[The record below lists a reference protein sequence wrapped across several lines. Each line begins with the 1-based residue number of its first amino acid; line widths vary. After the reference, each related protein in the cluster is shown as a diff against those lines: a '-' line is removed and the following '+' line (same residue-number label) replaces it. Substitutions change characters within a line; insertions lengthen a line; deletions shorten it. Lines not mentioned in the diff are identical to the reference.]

1 VTSPVLPI
9 EVVGA
14 WTVGRQPF
22 GRQYE
27 ARLWMDARPSV
38 TIRDEGESP
47 MTKVTPFLMFNDQ
60 LEAAMEFYT
69 ATFPDSEIRNVA
81 RTGKDGPITSAEF
94 LVGGQVFMG
103 YNGGPYFSFS
113 EGFSLYV
120 DCEDQAEVDEYWD
133 KLVKAG
139 AKPTQCGWIK
149 DPFGL
154 SWQIVPR
161 RFIELIRDKDARRVE
176 AVMEAMMTMVK
187 LDVAAL
193 ERAYNE
199 A

>member
-1 VTSPVLPI
+1 
-9 EVVGA
+9 
-14 WTVGRQPF
+14 
-22 GRQYE
+22 
-27 ARLWMDARPSV
+27 
-38 TIRDEGESP
+38 

-69 ATFPDSEIRNVA
+69 ATFPDSEVRNVA
-81 RTGKDGPITSAEF
+81 RAGEDGPITAAEF
-94 LVGGQVFMG
+94 VVGGQVFKA
-103 YNGGPYFSFS
+103 YNGGSYFSFS

-139 AKPTQCGWIK
+139 ATPTQCGWIK

-154 SWQIVPR
+154 SWQIVPK
-161 RFIELIRDKDARRVE
+161 RFMQLIGDSDPRKVK

-187 LDVAAL
+187 LDVAGL
-193 ERAYNE
+193 ERAYDE